1 MRPVHARAVH
11 ACNRFSP
18 PSISLVR
25 SPVKIN
31 KGTINKNYTFF
42 ISPTREEG
50 KLGAF
55 SDRGCIEPNHH
66 PTLLLLV
73 SSLELELPP
82 PLFLSFFPFSG
93 KEKERK
99 EIFFDRCAVFQ
110 GRRILS
116 TIGLIGVLIFSNLVE
131 QPKTTP
137 KILHPLATCTE
148 EVTFFFLSIPPL
160 PPPLHRKVTRG
171 GASKLTFSLLPSKK
185 TR

>member
-1 MRPVHARAVH
+1 M
-11 ACNRFSP
+11 
-18 PSISLVR
+18 
-25 SPVKIN
+25 KIN

-66 PTLLLLV
+66 PTPLLLV
-73 SSLELELPP
+73 SSLELELPSF
-82 PLFLSFFPFSG
+82 FLSSLFRQ
-93 KEKERK
+93 EKERK

-148 EVTFFFLSIPPL
+148 EVTFFFLSIPP
-160 PPPLHRKVTRG
+160 PPPTEKLLEGEQASSPSRSFLRRKRG
-171 GASKLTFSLLPSKK
+171 ETMEPN
-185 TR
+185 